1 MLGISKRGDKN
12 LRRLLVQ
19 CARVYLQRLEHQQ
32 GALADWVRS
41 LRERRRSNHSNV
53 VVCALA
59 NKFARIA
66 WAIAANHSEFEAGPV
81 VYAA

>member
-1 MLGISKRGDKN
+1 M
-12 LRRLLVQ
+12 
-19 CARVYLQRLEHQQ
+19 
-32 GALADWVRS
+32 
-41 LRERRRSNHSNV
+41 
-53 VVCALA
+53 VCALA